1 MLATLFCDVLRI
13 RREVTE
19 ENLLH
24 AFPEMSDAQRR
35 RLTWRMWEH
44 LFLFAVEVIHSSRKL
59 HPTNCHHYVRFKGEA
74 EAVRALLDERP
85 LVHLTAHF
93 GSFELGSFITALLG
107 YEIYSV
113 ARPLDNPY
121 LDRFINGFRGSRGQT
136 ILSKKSD
143 YERIRDLLAGGATV
157 MFVADQYAGSKGC
170 WVEFFNRPASAH
182 KAIALLA
189 LNHDALIGVGH
200 CRRLGRPMHFEL
212 TFTAV
217 IDPRTVKDE
226 IDGVRQLTQW
236 YTREFEKMIRQT
248 PEQYWWLHR
257 RWKDN
262 RPARRRRQKESK
274 AA

>member
-1 MLATLFCDVLRI
+1 MQRAGQYLGYLSLRFVVCIVQALPISLCCYGVRMLATLFCDVLRI

-121 LDRFINGFRGSRGQT
+121 LDRFMS
-136 ILSKKSD
+136 
-143 YERIRDLLAGGATV
+143 
-157 MFVADQYAGSKGC
+157 
-170 WVEFFNRPASAH
+170 
-182 KAIALLA
+182 
-189 LNHDALIGVGH
+189 
-200 CRRLGRPMHFEL
+200 
-212 TFTAV
+212 
-217 IDPRTVKDE
+217 
-226 IDGVRQLTQW
+226 
-236 YTREFEKMIRQT
+236 
-248 PEQYWWLHR
+248 
-257 RWKDN
+257 
-262 RPARRRRQKESK
+262 
-274 AA
+274 